1 MRFAQRVRPGTRTPD
16 LTLANGGAAA
26 GPEPHRGE
34 RVDPVGQAVRDEW
47 SVLAGA
53 GTGDAPRTVAAAQD
67 AVFRRYLPMARAWA
81 DSVGP
86 GGRQVDQV
94 DAVRAAEIGLA
105 QAVLGWW
112 RPDSAGFEFFAHIA
126 IAARLDR
133 LPTAPPP

>member
-1 MRFAQRVRPGTRTPD
+1 MRFAQRVRPGTRTSD

-34 RVDPVGQAVRDEW
+34 RVDQAGAVRDEW

-67 AVFRRYLPMARAWA
+67 AVFRRYLPMARALA
-81 DSVGP
+81 DSVGS

-105 QAVLGWW
+105 QAVRGWR